1 MTRLEVGEN
10 LISRVNE
17 GEFDHLDSLIYITM
31 KIGIADRLKR
41 NYSGQCVSI
50 YIGER
55 SWSAMYPQNI
65 MGETNILG
73 VRKCLKSL

>member
-10 LISRVNE
+10 FMSRVNE

-31 KIGIADRLKR
+31 KIGIADILRR
-41 NYSGQCVSI
+41 NYSSQWVSV

-65 MGETNILG
+65 KGEVNILG
-73 VRKCLKSL
+73 VHHWLNMY